1 MHLVSEPE
9 GRGAAWT
16 EERGTSDEGRRCLS
30 GAPQASGMHLVSE
43 PEGRGAAWTEERGT
57 SDEGRRCLS
66 GAPQASGMHLVSEPE
81 GRGAAWTEER
91 GTSDEG
97 RRCLSGA
104 PQASGMHLVSEP
116 EGRGA
121 AWTEER
127 GTSDEGRRC
136 LSGAPQASGMHRA
149 RASAV
154 AFFVVLGLADGV
166 WLARIPAIKHGLNL
180 SDGVLGVALLAT
192 PAGALLAAAVAGRLV
207 DRFGSARPMP
217 PAGVA
222 VALLPVAFGLATS
235 LAALMVALLAFG
247 VAAGLLDVAMNA
259 QSVRLE
265 RGYRRPLFTSFHACY
280 SLGGLAGALLGG
292 LFAWAGVG
300 AAPTFTA
307 VGVPLALLALLASRG
322 LLRGPETHG
331 AAGSGAAGS
340 TAAGDR
346 GTTDRRPAEG
356 RSAGR
361 YPAGEGA
368 AGQSTQDRA
377 GAATQGRA
385 ASARIIALGLLAF
398 CCLLGEGAAGSWSA
412 VYLRDNLGTSA
423 GFAALGYAAFSVM
436 MAVGRLFGDRL
447 VARFGPARVVSA
459 CGLVAAAGLGA
470 GLISAA
476 PAGALIGFAL
486 FGAGL
491 SCTFPQLLSAAG
503 NIASLPSGRGIARV
517 AGSGYLGFLCGP
529 VLIGGCASL
538 AGLRLALGVPVILM
552 LVVAL
557 GGAAAR
563 SAAGPAPAG
572 SVMENQEADAGRPAR
587 RRRR

>member
-1 MHLVSEPE
+1 M
-9 GRGAAWT
+9 R
-16 EERGTSDEGRRCLS
+16 
-30 GAPQASGMHLVSE
+30 
-43 PEGRGAAWTEERGT
+43 
-57 SDEGRRCLS
+57 
-66 GAPQASGMHLVSEPE
+66 
-81 GRGAAWTEER
+81 
-91 GTSDEG
+91 
-97 RRCLSGA
+97 
-104 PQASGMHLVSEP
+104 
-116 EGRGA
+116 
-121 AWTEER
+121 
-127 GTSDEGRRC
+127 
-136 LSGAPQASGMHRA
+136 RA

-192 PAGALLAAAVAGRLV
+192 PAGAVLAAAVAGRLV
-207 DRFGSARPMP
+207 DRFGSARAMP
-217 PAGVA
+217 LAGVA
-222 VALLPVAFGLATS
+222 VALLPVAFGLANS

-259 QSVRLE
+259 QAVRVE
-265 RGYRRPLFTSFHACY
+265 RGYRRPLFTSFHGCY

-300 AAPTFTA
+300 PAPTFTA
-307 VGVPLALLALLASRG
+307 VGVPMALLALLASRG

-346 GTTDRRPAEG
+346 GTSDMRPAEG
-356 RSAGR
+356 PSAGR

-368 AGQSTQDRA
+368 GAAGRSMQDRA

-385 ASARIIALGLLAF
+385 ESARIIALGLLAF
-398 CCLLGEGAAGSWSA
+398 CCLLGEGAGGSWSA

-459 CGLVAAAGLGA
+459 CGLVAAVGLGA

-563 SAAGPAPAG
+563 SAGGPAPAG
-572 SVMENQEADAGRPAR
+572 SVTENQEADAGRPAR

>member
-1 MHLVSEPE
+1 V
-9 GRGAAWT
+9 
-16 EERGTSDEGRRCLS
+16 
-30 GAPQASGMHLVSE
+30 
-43 PEGRGAAWTEERGT
+43 
-57 SDEGRRCLS
+57 
-66 GAPQASGMHLVSEPE
+66 
-81 GRGAAWTEER
+81 
-91 GTSDEG
+91 
-97 RRCLSGA
+97 
-104 PQASGMHLVSEP
+104 
-116 EGRGA
+116 
-121 AWTEER
+121 
-127 GTSDEGRRC
+127 
-136 LSGAPQASGMHRA
+136 
-149 RASAV
+149 
-154 AFFVVLGLADGV
+154 ADGV

-192 PAGALLAAAVAGRLV
+192 PAGTLLAAAVAGRLA

-222 VALLPVAFGLATS
+222 VALLPVAFGLANS
-235 LAALMVALLAFG
+235 LAALIVALLAFG

-259 QSVRLE
+259 QAVRVE

-280 SLGGLAGALLGG
+280 SVGGLVGALLGG

-300 AAPTFTA
+300 PAPTFAA
-307 VGVPLALLALLASRG
+307 VGVPMAVLAVIASRG

-331 AAGSGAAGS
+331 AAGSGAAGG
-340 TAAGDR
+340 TAAGSR
-346 GTTDRRPAEG
+346 GAADGRPGDG
-356 RSAGR
+356 RAD
-361 YPAGEGA
+361 GA
-368 AGQSTQDRA
+368 AGPGTEVRA

-385 ASARIIALGLLAF
+385 ASARIMALGLLAF
-398 CCLLGEGAAGSWSA
+398 CCLLGEGAAGGWSA

-423 GFAALGYAAFSVM
+423 GFAALGYALFSVM

-459 CGLVAAAGLGA
+459 CGLVAAVGLGA

-503 NIASLPSGRGIARV
+503 NTPSLPAGRGIARV

-552 LVVAL
+552 LVVAF

-563 SAAGPAPAG
+563 SAAGQPRRAALRRIGPAAAG
-572 SVMENQEADAGRPAR
+572 SVMENRAADVGRPAR